1 LSLSTLSRHTTIHSP
16 LLSSPLLSSPLRLTP
31 PLTAYRAA
39 SVSAA
44 ARLGS
49 GGSAA
54 DSAGIRLRLFT
65 AASEPGQVSLPF
77 PHLPSHLSSLGADSG
92 RSSCRRA
99 VAAAAPGGSCAE
111 GGGGGGGGSPPSS
124 QIRWRRRR
132 LPSRPCTSR
141 ASPPRPCSSR
151 STSARG
157 FSSLS
162 HARSSSVVVEGWTRG
177 FFFFLFAGTL
187 IKLVYTASCGGGGA
201 ELRFAKFERRRLQ
214 ECFDFVRAQGLVPP
228 HRFPSVASP
237 PWRRSGGTR
246 LWHGHLLPPP
256 PLRAAAGST

>member
-1 LSLSTLSRHTTIHSP
+1 STPPPSLSLSTLSRPTTIHSP
-16 LLSSPLLSSPLRLTP
+16 LLSSPAYS
-31 PLTAYRAA
+31 PLTAYCAA

-162 HARSSSVVVEGWTRG
+162 HARSSSVVVEG
-177 FFFFLFAGTL
+177 
-187 IKLVYTASCGGGGA
+187 
-201 ELRFAKFERRRLQ
+201 
-214 ECFDFVRAQGLVPP
+214 
-228 HRFPSVASP
+228 
-237 PWRRSGGTR
+237 
-246 LWHGHLLPPP
+246 
-256 PLRAAAGST
+256 